1 MNFRNRK
8 IISALALAMSVMML
22 ASCSRVIKMNYNDD
36 GALCGGD
43 AEYRFA
49 PLGYEPTAQSEEY
62 ALIDNEMQE
71 TLYTIG
77 DCDPKQW
84 LTTEYAGAATMVY
97 YSTDI
102 TLPDLEEMKPEKM
115 YVCRQDVS
123 VNSIAV
129 LGGTDEDD
137 KVIADII
144 AMLNDNS
151 IEDEIWPRGDVS
163 ETYQLKFYSSDWP
176 AIYYNVVF
184 AIGAKGNYFYDRVN
198 SRCISAGDVLDEL
211 FN

>member
-123 VNSIAV
+123 VNAIAV